1 MLDVALAGSALMMG
15 LAGTPHC
22 LAMCGASCAAAGG
35 RAPYAFQ
42 FGRLLGYSLA
52 GALAAGSMQV
62 LSQLGQST
70 ALLRPLWVLVQVAA
84 FLLGM
89 ALLLRGRQPAW
100 LERLGQD
107 VSRQV
112 EVPVSELRRG
122 GVSMAGSRRVAV
134 AGMVGMAWVAWPC
147 GLLHSALLL
156 SALASGP
163 VQGGLVMSAFA
174 LTSGA
179 GLALGPWLLSRLR
192 RGGTDGASAVRLSV
206 RLGGLGLA
214 LGSGWALGHGVWAQV
229 VAVCG
234 QWA

>member
-1 MLDVALAGSALMMG
+1 MLDLALAGSALMMG
-15 LAGTPHC
+15 VAGTPHC
-22 LAMCGASCAAAGG
+22 LAMCGASCTAAGG
-35 RAPYAFQ
+35 RSPLAFQ
-42 FGRLLGYSLA
+42 LGRLLGYGVA
-52 GALAAGSMQV
+52 GALAAGSMQI

-70 ALLRPLWVLVQVAA
+70 ALLRPVWVLVQVAA

-89 ALLLRGRQPAW
+89 ALLWRGRQPAW

-107 VSRQV
+107 VARQV
-112 EVPVSELRRG
+112 EVPVSDLRRG
-122 GVSMAGSRRVAV
+122 GVSLAGSKRVAV
-134 AGMVGMAWVAWPC
+134 AGLAGVAWVAWPC

-163 VQGGLVMSAFA
+163 AQGGLVMAAFA

-192 RGGTDGASAVRLSV
+192 RSGNDGASAVRLSV

-214 LGSGWALGHGVWAQV
+214 LGSAWALGHGVWDQV

>member
-1 MLDVALAGSALMMG
+1 MLDLALAGSALMMG
-15 LAGTPHC
+15 LAGIPHC
-22 LAMCGASCAAAGG
+22 LAMCGATCTAAGG
-35 RAPYAFQ
+35 RAPLAFQ
-42 FGRLLGYSLA
+42 MGRLAGYGLA
-52 GALAAGSMQV
+52 GALAASSMQL

-70 ALLRPLWVLVQVAA
+70 AMLRPVWVLVQVAA

-107 VSRQV
+107 MARQV
-112 EVPVSELRRG
+112 EVPVSGLRQG
-122 GVSMAGSRRVAV
+122 GVSLAGTKRLSR
-134 AGMVGMAWVAWPC
+134 AGLAGLAWVAWPC

-163 VQGGLVMSAFA
+163 VQGGMVMAAFA

-179 GLALGPWLLSRLR
+179 GLTVGPWLMSRLR
-192 RGGTDGASAVRLSV
+192 QSGRDDGRAVRLSI

-214 LGSGWALGHGVWAQV
+214 LGSGWALMHGVWDQV
-229 VAVCG
+229 LAYCSP
-234 QWA
+234 WA

>member
-1 MLDVALAGSALMMG
+1 MLDLALAGSALMMG
-15 LAGTPHC
+15 VAGTPHC
-22 LAMCGASCAAAGG
+22 LAMCGASCTAAGG
-35 RAPYAFQ
+35 RSPYAFQ
-42 FGRLLGYSLA
+42 AGRLLGYSLA

-70 ALLRPLWVLVQVAA
+70 ALLRPVWVLVQVAA

-107 VSRQV
+107 VARQV
-112 EVPVSELRRG
+112 EVPVHELRRG
-122 GVSMAGSRRVAV
+122 GVSLAGSRRVAV
-134 AGMVGMAWVAWPC
+134 AGMAGMAWVAWPC

-163 VQGGLVMSAFA
+163 VQGGMVMSAFA

-192 RGGTDGASAVRLSV
+192 RGSNDGASAVRLSV

-214 LGSGWALGHGVWAQV
+214 LGSAWALGHGVWDQV

-234 QWA
+234 QWT

>member
-1 MLDVALAGSALMMG
+1 
-15 LAGTPHC
+15 
-22 LAMCGASCAAAGG
+22 
-35 RAPYAFQ
+35 
-42 FGRLLGYSLA
+42 
-52 GALAAGSMQV
+52 MQV

-70 ALLRPLWVLVQVAA
+70 ALLRPVWVLVQVAA

-107 VSRQV
+107 VARQV
-112 EVPVSELRRG
+112 EAPVSELRRG
-122 GVSMAGSRRVAV
+122 GVSLAASKRAAV
-134 AGMVGMAWVAWPC
+134 AGLAGMAWVAWPC

-163 VQGGLVMSAFA
+163 MQGGLVMAAFA
-174 LTSGA
+174 ASSGA
-179 GLALGPWLLSRLR
+179 GLALGPWLLRRLR
-192 RGGTDGASAVRLSV
+192 RSGDDGAGAMRLSV

-214 LGSGWALGHGVWAQV
+214 LGSAWALGHGVWAQV

-234 QWA
+234 QWV

>member
-1 MLDVALAGSALMMG
+1 MLDLALAGSALMMG

-22 LAMCGASCAAAGG
+22 LAMCGAACTAAGG
-35 RAPYAFQ
+35 RSPFAFQ
-42 FGRLLGYSLA
+42 LGRLAGYSLA

-70 ALLRPLWVLVQVAA
+70 ALLRPVWVLVQVAA

-107 VSRQV
+107 VARQV
-112 EVPVSELRRG
+112 EVPVSGLRRG
-122 GVSMAGSRRVAV
+122 GLSLAGTKRVAT
-134 AGMVGMAWVAWPC
+134 AGLAGTAWVAWPC

-192 RGGTDGASAVRLSV
+192 RSGTDGASAVRLSV

-214 LGSGWALGHGVWAQV
+214 VGSAWALGHGVWDQV
-229 VAVCG
+229 VAVCS
-234 QWA
+234 QWT